1 MGSAA
6 ALVSPPGPSRC
17 RKTNRQDLRLPHGE
31 ADEEAHAAVDAAVLD
46 RVAAGLARRLV
57 VLVFPFGLDWFGY
70 GISIAFAVAFA
81 AWARPR
87 YRVTV
92 LERSD
97 RGVVYWVRRVKKG
110 EEKAQEQPPP
120 ATDSPSRL
128 DQPFPSAEALRRS
141 GAPPPS

>member
-1 MGSAA
+1 MGKLTKKLMRLWMLPFWIAWP
-6 ALVSPPGPSRC
+6 LVLLG
-17 RKTNRQDLRLPHGE
+17 
-31 ADEEAHAAVDAAVLD
+31 AWY
-46 RVAAGLARRLV
+46 

-141 GAPPPS
+141 GAPAPS